1 MNWKEL
7 YSRVLETSSVD
18 DVLIYSIADNYI
30 EDKFKAE
37 IKRIELDIAKYN
49 RLCDDVK
56 NFFDIKYIF
65 HSKAFNSF
73 IQDPLSHIRDVLKSK
88 IQRSVKKKL
97 SLRRFNQIAN
107 LTVRKCIDT
116 NSRILFQ
123 NFVALSIL
131 YNMHN
136 FDLKIKYPENSWVHL
151 DRKGHQRGGHIPPNY
166 IIDVN
171 GSYYSFFI
179 EAPRPIKW
187 SLPLK
192 SEDSLPLHAAPRP
205 DIMIYRGWV
214 ENIVEGESNSTL
226 IKSPDF
232 IIECKEIAG
241 WWKSTRKSKGIKHLT
256 NGEVE
261 NVDAVR
267 VIELYRNLYNPGEII
282 LVSKVKVPRGV
293 KYKLSLR
300 GVETIDN
307 TNLNPLA
314 IKRITEI
321 ILEHSD

>member
-1 MNWKEL
+1 MNWREL
-7 YSRVLETSSVD
+7 YKKLIEASSPD
-18 DVLIYSIADNYI
+18 EELIYDVADAYLNEKYKGEI
-30 EDKFKAE
+30 EK
-37 IKRIELDIAKYN
+37 IELDISKYS

-56 NFFDIKYIF
+56 TFFGIKYIF

-73 IQDPLSHIRDVLKSK
+73 IQDPLSHIRDVLISK
-88 IQRSVKKKL
+88 IESSVKRKL
-97 SLRRFNQIAN
+97 ALKRFNQIAN

-123 NFVALSIL
+123 NFIALSIL
-131 YNMHN
+131 YNMYN
-136 FDLKIKYPENSWVHL
+136 YDIKVKYPPNSWVHL

-166 IIDVN
+166 IIEMN
-171 GSYYSFFI
+171 GSYFSFFI

-192 SEDSLPLHAAPRP
+192 SEDELPLHAAPRP
-205 DIMIYRGWV
+205 DIMIYRGWI
-214 ENIVEGESNSTL
+214 ENIVDEKSNATL

-232 IIECKEIAG
+232 IIECKEITG

-256 NGEVE
+256 SGEVE
-261 NVDAVR
+261 NVDAVK
-267 VIELYRNLYNPGEII
+267 VIELYRKLYNPGGII

-300 GVETIDN
+300 GVQTIDN
-307 TNLNPLA
+307 TDLNPLA
-314 IKRITEI
+314 IKQIIEI
-321 ILEHSD
+321 IFG